1 MGYKKA
7 GQSQTI
13 WKGGGQGLVVSES
26 VRGPDRASFGIPA
39 IDVGCLSPLHLC
51 GMRGCLGTSTVLI
64 LLLKRKTEPQN

>member
-26 VRGPDRASFGIPA
+26 VRGPDSVFWNTA
-39 IDVGCLSPLHLC
+39 IDVRCLSPLHLC